1 MMLVSSITTNASMAV
16 REVILRR
23 FIWSTSFGFDRFL
36 MQVHGLSAVR
46 RKRPPLGYK
55 GGL

>member
-46 RKRPPLGYK
+46 RQRPPLGYK